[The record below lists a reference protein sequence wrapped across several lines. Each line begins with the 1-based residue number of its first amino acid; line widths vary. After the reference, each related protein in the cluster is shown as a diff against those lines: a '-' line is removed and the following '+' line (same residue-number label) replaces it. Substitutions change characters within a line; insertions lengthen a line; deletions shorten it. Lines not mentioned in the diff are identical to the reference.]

1 MDKAFK
7 IIVKGRVQGVG
18 FRWFAKEQAGK
29 LNICGYVKNTLAG
42 DVELSIEGEEE
53 NILQYIHIL
62 RQGPPFSQV
71 IDLDLTEIEP
81 TNNFKEFKVTF

>member
-18 FRWFAKEQAGK
+18 YRWFAREQATK
-29 LNICGYVKNTLAG
+29 LNILGYVKNLSNG
-42 DVELSIEGEEE
+42 NVELSIEGAEQDVM
-53 NILQYIHIL
+53 QYIHTL
-62 RQGPPFSQV
+62 RTGPSFSNV
-71 IDLDLTEIEP
+71 TDLDIYELDP